1 MTRKHTAALGSF
13 EHHERA
19 VTAARVARVMRRAM
33 APARLYLIA
42 VQVAPWDQLIWLLA
56 LAQEVTGR
64 ELARA
69 HRRHMRLT
77 NKATQIQGELA

>member
-1 MTRKHTAALGSF
+1 MTRKHIAASGRF

-42 VQVAPWDQLIWLLA
+42 VELAPWDRLIWLLA
-56 LAQEVTGR
+56 AAQEVTGR

-69 HRRHMRLT
+69 HRQHIRLT
-77 NKATQIQGELA
+77 NKATKIQGELA